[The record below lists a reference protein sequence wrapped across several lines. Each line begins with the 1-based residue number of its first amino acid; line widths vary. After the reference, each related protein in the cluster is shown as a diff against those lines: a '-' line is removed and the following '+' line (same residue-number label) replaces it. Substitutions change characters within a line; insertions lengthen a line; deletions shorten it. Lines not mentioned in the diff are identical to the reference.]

1 MNNFETVY
9 SIFNFHPIL
18 FFKEIVRGRSM
29 DTVLDRLPDVWRDLF
44 LVMDDIKESVR
55 LAAAKT
61 VAALSR
67 ACIKM
72 CDVAQSP
79 KSGEAAVRA
88 ILVCFSHN
96 QICNH

>member
-1 MNNFETVY
+1 
-9 SIFNFHPIL
+9 
-18 FFKEIVRGRSM
+18 
-29 DTVLDRLPDVWRDLF
+29 
-44 LVMDDIKESVR
+44 MDDIKESVR

-72 CDVAQSP
+72 CDVTQSP

-88 ILVCFSHN
+88 ILVRFSILHS
-96 QICNH
+96 QIYINVFFNLNFVFVTTT